1 MADFLLSWLLVPA
14 LLCVLS
20 LGCGL
25 LGAWAAERPGAPR
38 GEPFPGVLILP
49 IGFAAVV
56 VTASL
61 VTTWKATAPLAGVA
75 PLAVAL
81 AGLVAGRRPLGGWAR
96 ASLARG
102 LWPGIAGAMAFA
114 AVGAPV
120 VLTGKAG
127 FTGFA
132 KITDLAHQISFVE
145 WLRTE
150 GRTAIGAGNSSFQ
163 EIVDKL
169 VSSSYPGG
177 TQSVVASMGDLGH
190 VDVLWA
196 YQPVLAFVAAMLALA
211 LYAVLRRGIPSA
223 PVRAV
228 AAGVAAQPTI
238 LYAYTLAAGIKELS
252 GAAAIVLVAAVM
264 SERRPLG
271 WSPLV
276 PGAVAFASAYSVFNL
291 TVVPWLGVIL
301 VVLVLYEL
309 RGEDS
314 ALRVAG
320 RWLAVVALTV
330 VLAAPAVA
338 NGLSL
343 LRAAGGV
350 AGPQGLG
357 NLAYKV
363 PAWSSFGPWITPD
376 HRFPLAQDGHVTLTY
391 LLIAVAIALIVA
403 GFAAALRDRDRG
415 LVALGASGLVATA
428 YMVYSTGVWLQFKA
442 FAMTAP
448 IALALAFT
456 GAVWLVRVLPVRV
469 LRAAPVAAA
478 AALALGI
485 LYGNAL
491 QYHATTLGDY
501 DRYID
506 LK

>member
-25 LGAWAAERPGAPR
+25 LVAWAAERTGAPR
-38 GEPFPGVLILP
+38 GERFPGVLILP

-56 VTASL
+56 VIASL

-75 PLAVAL
+75 PLAVAV
-81 AGLVAGRRPLGGWAR
+81 AGLVVGRRRLVGWSR
-96 ASLARG
+96 VSLARSVSPG
-102 LWPGIAGAMAFA
+102 LAAAMVFA
-114 AVGAPV
+114 AVGGPV

-150 GRTAIGAGNSSFQ
+150 GRTGIGAGNSSYQ

-190 VDVLWA
+190 VDVLWV

-228 AAGVAAQPTI
+228 AAGIAAQPTI

-252 GAAAIVLVAAVM
+252 GAAAIVLVAAGLAPRPPP
-264 SERRPLG
+264 RRSPPL
-271 WSPLV
+271 
-276 PGAVAFASAYSVFNL
+276 PGAVAFASAYSIFNL

-301 VVLVLYEL
+301 VVVVLYEL
-309 RGEDS
+309 REERNAFRTG
-314 ALRVAG
+314 G
-320 RWLAVVALTV
+320 RWLGVVALTA

-343 LRAAGGV
+343 LRAAGGA

-363 PAWSSFGPWITPD
+363 PAWASFGPWIPPH
-376 HRFPLAQDGHVTLTY
+376 HRFPLAPGGHPTPTY
-391 LLIAVAIALIVA
+391 LLIPPPPPPSPP
-403 GFAAALRDRDRG
+403 R
-415 LVALGASGLVATA
+415 
-428 YMVYSTGVWLQFKA
+428 
-442 FAMTAP
+442 
-448 IALALAFT
+448 
-456 GAVWLVRVLPVRV
+456 
-469 LRAAPVAAA
+469 
-478 AALALGI
+478 
-485 LYGNAL
+485 
-491 QYHATTLGDY
+491 
-501 DRYID
+501 
-506 LK
+506 

>member
-25 LGAWAAERPGAPR
+25 LVVWAAERTGAPR

-56 VTASL
+56 VIASL

-75 PLAVAL
+75 PLAVAV
-81 AGLVAGRRPLGGWAR
+81 AGLVVGRRRILGPSR
-96 ASLARG
+96 ANLTRSVS
-102 LWPGIAGAMAFA
+102 PGIAAAIAFA
-114 AVGAPV
+114 AVGGPV
-120 VLTGKAG
+120 ILTGKAG

-150 GRTAIGAGNSSFQ
+150 GRTGIGAGNSSYQ

-211 LYAVLRRGIPSA
+211 LYAVLRRAIPSA
-223 PVRAV
+223 PVRAA
-228 AAGVAAQPTI
+228 AAGVAPQPTI

-252 GAAAIVLVAAVM
+252 GAAAIVLVAAAVA
-264 SERRPLG
+264 ERRPLG

-309 RGEDS
+309 READS
-314 ALRVAG
+314 ALRTGG
-320 RWLAVVALTV
+320 RWLAVVALTA

-343 LRAAGGV
+343 LRAAGGA

-376 HRFPLAQDGHVTLTY
+376 HRFPLAQDGHATLTY
-391 LLIAVAIALIVA
+391 LLIAVAIALIAA
-403 GFAAALRDRDRG
+403 GFAAALRNRDRG

-428 YMVYSTGVWLQFKA
+428 YMVHSTGVWLQFKA

-448 IALALAFT
+448 IALALAAA
-456 GAVWLVRVLPVRV
+456 GAVWLAHVLPVRA
-469 LRAAPVAAA
+469 LRLIPLGAGAAV
-478 AALALGI
+478 ALGV

-491 QYHATTLGDY
+491 QYHATPISDY
-501 DRYID
+501 DRYV
-506 LK
+506 

>member
-1 MADFLLSWLLVPA
+1 MADFLLSWVVVPA
-14 LLCVLS
+14 LLCALS

-25 LGAWAAERPGAPR
+25 LVAWAAERTGAPR

-49 IGFAAVV
+49 IGFATVV
-56 VTASL
+56 VIASL

-75 PLAVAL
+75 PLAVAA
-81 AGLVAGRRPLGGWAR
+81 AGLVVGRRRLAGWSR
-96 ASLARG
+96 ASLAQAA
-102 LWPGIAGAMAFA
+102 WPGLAGAMAFA
-114 AVGAPV
+114 AVGGPV

-150 GRTAIGAGNSSFQ
+150 GRTGIGAGNSSYQ

-211 LYAVLRRGIPSA
+211 LYAVLRRAIPSA

-228 AAGVAAQPTI
+228 AAGVAAQPTV

-264 SERRPLG
+264 AERRPLG

-276 PGAVAFASAYSVFNL
+276 PGAVAFASAYSIFNL

-301 VVLVLYEL
+301 VVVVLYEL
-309 RGEDS
+309 REERNAFRTG
-314 ALRVAG
+314 G
-320 RWLAVVALTV
+320 RWLGVVALTA

-343 LRAAGGV
+343 LHAAGGA

-357 NLAYKV
+357 NLAYNV

-376 HRFPLAQDGHVTLTY
+376 HRFPLGQEGHPSLTY
-391 LLIAVAIALIVA
+391 LLIAVAI
-403 GFAAALRDRDRG
+403 
-415 LVALGASGLVATA
+415 
-428 YMVYSTGVWLQFKA
+428 
-442 FAMTAP
+442 
-448 IALALAFT
+448 
-456 GAVWLVRVLPVRV
+456 
-469 LRAAPVAAA
+469 
-478 AALALGI
+478 
-485 LYGNAL
+485 
-491 QYHATTLGDY
+491 
-501 DRYID
+501 
-506 LK
+506 